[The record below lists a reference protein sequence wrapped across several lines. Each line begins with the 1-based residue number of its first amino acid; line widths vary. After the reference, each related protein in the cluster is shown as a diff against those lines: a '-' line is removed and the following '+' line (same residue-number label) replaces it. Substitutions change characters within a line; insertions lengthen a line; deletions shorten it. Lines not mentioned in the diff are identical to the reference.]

1 MITVKAYQIGD
12 LPQLRAVLALLN
24 KEKHSEELP
33 SDPETL
39 SAEIEKLREKK
50 STLEIRMAK
59 RSKSFPFDQ
68 RELLSSPVKILEKQ
82 AELQATIQE
91 LEESEKEMQTI
102 ITLMEEYKSHNL

>member
-1 MITVKAYQIGD
+1 M
-12 LPQLRAVLALLN
+12 LALLN
-24 KEKHSEELP
+24 KEKHSEEIP

-68 RELLSSPVKILEKQ
+68 EELLSSPVKILEKQ
-82 AELQATIQE
+82 AELQAIIQE